1 MKTRVIFNPHAG
13 SADADDAL
21 RSAVAAEPDAD
32 LCTCDAPG
40 HGLRLASTASEEGYD
55 LVVAA
60 GGDGTVNEV
69 INGLARDFDGVALGI
84 VPLGTGNDLART
96 LAIPDDPA
104 IAFQLALH
112 GQRRPLD
119 LIRVE
124 GADKTVYAANVCAGG
139 FTGELDEAMT
149 DEMKAAWGPLSYLIG
164 TVKALPDLDDFAT
177 WIAWDDGEPERV
189 DALNIVVANGRTAAG
204 GRPAAPRANPEDGL
218 LDVVIVKK
226 CTSAELA
233 VLAARALTGDYLD
246 SEHVVFR
253 HARRLHVEARPGM
266 WFNVDGELHTN
277 EPITFEI
284 VPRALRVAVGPGYS
298 ATPKT
303 P

>member
-13 SADADDAL
+13 SADASDAL
-21 RSAVAAEPDAD
+21 RSAVAAEPDAY
-32 LCTCDAPG
+32 LCTCAAPG

-69 INGLARDFDGVALGI
+69 VNGLARDFDGVALGI

-124 GADKTVYAANVCAGG
+124 GAEKTVYAANVCAGG

-164 TVKALPDLDDFAT
+164 TVKALPDLDDFET

-189 DALNIVVANGRTAAG
+189 EALNIVVANGRTAAG

-218 LDVVIVKK
+218 LDVVVVKK

-266 WFNVDGELHTN
+266 WFNVDGELHTD

-284 VPRALRVAVGPGYS
+284 VPGALRVAVGPSYS
-298 ATPKT
+298 ATPKM